1 MDDNKAENIRVLYI
15 GGPSRS
21 GSTVL
26 SQILGEIPGFFN
38 AGELLNIWDR
48 GIKHQ
53 GVCSCGN
60 SVNECPVWGKVT
72 REITR
77 NPSYK
82 NVDVLIGLRDKLAR
96 SSKMPLNINKK
107 LSERETDHDSRIY
120 LENLACLYQSVAD
133 TTGCHII
140 VDSSKNIGYAYYL
153 VKTGIIDLTM
163 VHFIRDA
170 RATAYSWMHKKG
182 DLYQLDPFR
191 SSKTWNSRNFMAEI
205 IGRQMKGKYL
215 RLLYEDFV
223 KAPQKAVQ
231 DIMAMLKEPPDSGK
245 EPFVSEQEVRLSHS
259 HLIYGNPDRFKS
271 GVVRLKYDAKWS
283 QMRLRDKFTVTA
295 LTWPFLIRYGY
306 PLFFRS

>member
-1 MDDNKAENIRVLYI
+1 MIDNKTEKIRVLYI

-60 SVNECPVWGKVT
+60 SVENCPVWGKVT
-72 REITR
+72 QAITR
-77 NPSYK
+77 NPAFD
-82 NVDVLIGLRDKLAR
+82 NVDVLIALRDKLAR
-96 SSKMPLNINKK
+96 SGKMPLNIKNK
-107 LSERETDHDSRIY
+107 LSKPAADQDSRVY
-120 LENLACLYQSVAD
+120 LENLAYLYRSIANF
-133 TTGCHII
+133 TGCRIL
-140 VDSSKNIGYAYYL
+140 VDSSKNVGYAYYL
-153 VKTGIIDLTM
+153 MKTGIIDLYF

-191 SSKTWNSRNFMAEI
+191 SSKTWNSRNLMAEI

-215 RLLYEDFV
+215 RLRYEDFV
-223 KAPQKAVQ
+223 RMPQKAVQ
-231 DIMAMLKEPPDSGK
+231 DIMMMLKEPRGSANEFFISD
-245 EPFVSEQEVRLSHS
+245 QEVRLSPS

-271 GVVRLKYDAKWS
+271 GVVRLKYDGKWK
-283 QMRLRDKFTVTA
+283 QMGLRDKITVTA
-295 LTWPFLIRYGY
+295 ITWPFLIRYGY
-306 PLFFRS
+306 PVFSGE